1 MIYNFE
7 KFIIQFN
14 GSIIVAG
21 MLGVPSRIISIT
33 KHLNSDDIKYISQI
47 LFQTGGWL
55 TRFLPSPGLSRIDHE
70 SKMVMTPTMTTLS
83 SVRREDQTI
92 FSSLQQI
99 ISCERDLH

>member
-33 KHLNSDDIKYISQI
+33 KHLNSDDIKYISKM
-47 LFQTGGWL
+47 LF
-55 TRFLPSPGLSRIDHE
+55 
-70 SKMVMTPTMTTLS
+70 
-83 SVRREDQTI
+83 
-92 FSSLQQI
+92 
-99 ISCERDLH
+99 